1 MTITDVKEILE
12 AHGLTVDQTD
22 TATLVVR
29 NSYRDIYGKW
39 QDEMLTM
46 DDNGMIFGTDFNG
59 TLKQY
64 LGY

>member
-1 MTITDVKEILE
+1 MDNQEKRILRIGDSAEITKKFTEE
-12 AHGLTVDQTD
+12 
-22 TATLVVR
+22 
-29 NSYRDIYGKW
+29 DI
-39 QDEMLTM
+39 DRFAELTM

>member
-1 MTITDVKEILE
+1 MTITDAKEILE

-29 NSYRDIYGKW
+29 NSYRDIYGNW

>member
-1 MTITDVKEILE
+1 MTIQDAKRILE
-12 AHGLTVDQTD
+12 SHGLTVDQTD

-29 NSYRDIYGKW
+29 NSYRDIYGNW